1 MKGIR
6 LRSEPVIGER
16 METVGVDWG
25 PKGIVLVHREGLFGI
40 YKIPRHSAWT
50 DNFSPWHY
58 VPAEYGIVVIRKSD
72 TDALGWGDIDL
83 IRNSQVTP
91 GSAWRAA
98 IKLLKYEVGKLDAG
112 DEDTREYLGV
122 S

>member
-25 PKGIVLVHREGLFGI
+25 PKGVVLVHREGGFGV
-40 YKIPRHSAWT
+40 YNIPGHSAWT

-58 VPAEYGIVVIRKSD
+58 VPARYGIVVINKSD

-83 IRNSQVTP
+83 VRSSDVGP
-91 GSAWRAA
+91 GRAWR
-98 IKLLKYEVGKLDAG
+98 E
-112 DEDTREYLGV
+112 
-122 S
+122 SPC